1 MKKSGAQG
9 RTMPA
14 DVATSLASQGSNHS
28 SQLIRGLQSRK
39 VPRHLLRRQYSI
51 RGVKLQRAP

>member
-1 MKKSGAQG
+1 
-9 RTMPA
+9 MPA